1 MRDFL
6 SLAEAEQTPESS
18 RAGGRAHCQVVGG
31 IPTFPF
37 LPAGCQT
44 LVLSVKTDVFGWI

>member
-1 MRDFL
+1 MRGFL
-6 SLAEAEQTPESS
+6 RLAEAEQTPEGS
-18 RAGGRAHCQVVGG
+18 RAGGRARCQVVGG

-44 LVLSVKTDVFGWI
+44 LVLSAKADVLGWI